1 MTRLHHKKKL
11 QNATDSHKNMS
22 VYYKLLKLE
31 PGCLFSLVFFSPEG
45 CGKPIC

>member
-31 PGCLFSLVFFSPEG
+31 PGCLFSLVFF
-45 CGKPIC
+45 